1 MAGVGFELKKLFRAR
16 TAVGHVKAYA
26 YASVVTT
33 GPFLLM
39 TGMVLAVQLL
49 FSAHGVAAEDAML
62 FVASVAYVF
71 VFSQLLSSGFVMV
84 LTRYLADCLSAGH
97 YRDVTASLFGMGAL
111 LTLLGSAV
119 AAVFFAASPLG
130 FAEAGLTY
138 VFFLELL
145 LIWTQSVYLTAIK
158 KFQRLITGFAASVS
172 LSVALCAG
180 LLAAGPRRYALR
192 CSRWMSAWACSSA
205 SFSCIS
211 CSVSACR
218 GTGSISRSCR
228 ISSATG
234 GFSSQRFST
243 RWGSSCRIS
252 SSGWGRGA

>member
-84 LTRYLADCLSAGH
+84 LTRYLADCLSVGH

-172 LSVALCAG
+172 
-180 LLAAGPRRYALR
+180 
-192 CSRWMSAWACSSA
+192 
-205 SFSCIS
+205 
-211 CSVSACR
+211 
-218 GTGSISRSCR
+218 
-228 ISSATG
+228 
-234 GFSSQRFST
+234 
-243 RWGSSCRIS
+243 
-252 SSGWGRGA
+252 

>member
-49 FSAHGVAAEDAML
+49 FFLHGVAVADAML
-62 FVASVAYVF
+62 FVASVAY
-71 VFSQLLSSGFVMV
+71 FSQILSSGFTMV
-84 LTRYLADCLSAGH
+84 LTRYLADCLSVGH

-111 LTLLGSAV
+111 PTLLGSAV

-145 LIWTQSVYLTAIK
+145 LVWTQSIYLTTIK
-158 KFQRLITGFAASVS
+158 KFQRLLTGFAASVS

-180 LLAAGPRRYALR
+180 LLAAG
-192 CSRWMSAWACSSA
+192 
-205 SFSCIS
+205 
-211 CSVSACR
+211 
-218 GTGSISRSCR
+218 
-228 ISSATG
+228 
-234 GFSSQRFST
+234 
-243 RWGSSCRIS
+243 
-252 SSGWGRGA
+252 

>member
-1 MAGVGFELKKLFRAR
+1 MADVGFELKKLFRAR

-49 FSAHGVAAEDAML
+49 FFLHGVAVADAML

-71 VFSQLLSSGFVMV
+71 VFSQILSSGFTMV
-84 LTRYLADCLSAGH
+84 LTRYLADCLSVGH
-97 YRDVTASLFGMGAL
+97 YRDVTASLFGIGAL
-111 LTLLGSAV
+111 LTLFGSAV

-145 LIWTQSVYLTAIK
+145 LVWTQSIYLTAIK
-158 KFQRLITGFAASVS
+158 KFQRLLTGFAASVS

-180 LLAAGPRRYALR
+180 LLAAG
-192 CSRWMSAWACSSA
+192 
-205 SFSCIS
+205 
-211 CSVSACR
+211 
-218 GTGSISRSCR
+218 
-228 ISSATG
+228 
-234 GFSSQRFST
+234 
-243 RWGSSCRIS
+243 
-252 SSGWGRGA
+252 

>member
-84 LTRYLADCLSAGH
+84 LTRYLADCLSVGH

-180 LLAAGPRRYALR
+180 LLAAGRPAPVRAALIAAQHPA
-192 CSRWMSAWACSSA
+192 MPPPKTTTSA
-205 SFSCIS
+205 SYSDSSPNLIGYGHSGGLPSLFTYSCHVAI
-211 CSVSACR
+211 
-218 GTGSISRSCR
+218 
-228 ISSATG
+228 
-234 GFSSQRFST
+234 F
-243 RWGSSCRIS
+243 
-252 SSGWGRGA
+252 